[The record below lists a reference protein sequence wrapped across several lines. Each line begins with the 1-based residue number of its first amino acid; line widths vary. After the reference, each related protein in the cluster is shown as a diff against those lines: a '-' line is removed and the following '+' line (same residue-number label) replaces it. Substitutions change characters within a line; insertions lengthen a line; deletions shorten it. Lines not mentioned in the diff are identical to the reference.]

1 VIRGYLKDHRGA
13 EYTPTETDPLEREA
27 TNVQKLRGRMV
38 SVTGGKLEQLRNSD
52 ELTLG
57 EFRTLVDI

>member
-1 VIRGYLKDHRGA
+1 
-13 EYTPTETDPLEREA
+13 
-27 TNVQKLRGRMV
+27 MV
-38 SVTGGKLEQLRNSD
+38 SVTEGKLEQLRNSD